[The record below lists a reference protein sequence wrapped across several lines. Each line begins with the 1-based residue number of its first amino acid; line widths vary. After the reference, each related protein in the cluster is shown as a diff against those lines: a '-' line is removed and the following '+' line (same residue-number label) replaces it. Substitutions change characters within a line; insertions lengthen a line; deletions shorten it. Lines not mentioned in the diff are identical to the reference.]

1 MEAPVRP
8 QDRLYAL
15 DAFRGAAALWVV
27 VYHLTL
33 RYPNFLLG
41 QDTPLEPI
49 GFGITLQDLGII
61 PVLWFFLIS
70 GFVISWT
77 IDRCATPMDF
87 VISRVSRIYPAYW
100 ASLAIIVG
108 AVALWPLPNVALQP
122 TQVLVNL
129 TMLQN
134 QLFIGNVA
142 GVYWTLGVEV
152 GFYIFALAVFAAGLW
167 RFVHLFALAWVL
179 LAIAV
184 VPLADFGIAFP
195 WRASHLLSLH
205 EAPFLVA
212 GMMLYRLWRGHGRLV
227 SALILGV
234 CVDAMVGSNPLGSVA
249 TVLAV
254 MALIGWSC
262 RGGLRFLAAPPLLWL
277 GSISYSLY
285 LVHEYPGYIVMGAA
299 DRAGMPHGLG
309 IAAALAIALIL
320 ATAVSYGIERPAMR
334 LIRNRWRA
342 RTLRL

>member
-309 IAAALAIALIL
+309 IAAALAIAMIL

>member
-142 GVYWTLGVEV
+142 GVYWTLGVEI